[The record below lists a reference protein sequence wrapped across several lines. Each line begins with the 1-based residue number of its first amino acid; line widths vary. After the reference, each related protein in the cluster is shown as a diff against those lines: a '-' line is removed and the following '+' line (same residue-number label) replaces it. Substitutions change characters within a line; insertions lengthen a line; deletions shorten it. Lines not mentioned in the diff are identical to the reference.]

1 MNIERT
7 KFGQIIIDGKKYT
20 SDIYINIDGTITK
33 RKKELSKPISKGHTV
48 LGPKEI
54 QFLLDQN
61 PDTLVIG
68 KGQYG
73 ILPIPEESR
82 ELLAKSKKIIIEDKT
97 PVVIPLL
104 NRLLKENAKVV
115 AVLHLTC

>member
-1 MNIERT
+1 VIIEKTR
-7 KFGQIIIDGKKYT
+7 FGQIVIDGKKYST
-20 SDIYINIDGTITK
+20 DLYITIDGAIIK

-54 QFLLDQN
+54 QFLLDQE
-61 PDTLVIG
+61 PDTIVIG

-73 ILPIPEESR
+73 ILPIPKESR
-82 ELLAKSKKIIIEDKT
+82 ELLETSGKVIIEDKT

-104 NRLLKENAKVV
+104 NTLMKEKAKVV